1 MTKKLHSATIK
12 IGKKHYPI
20 KVSDIEL
27 KSLADIEK
35 SINER
40 IIDILGKYK
49 DLHLEDALA
58 MILIETH
65 FKMNDSKSTGSPEI
79 SKLLDDIEQTIKS
92 VH

>member
-1 MTKKLHSATIK
+1 MTKKLHSAKIK

-20 KVSDIEL
+20 KVSDAEL

-49 DLHLEDALA
+49 DLQVEDALA

-65 FKMNDSKSTGSPEI
+65 FKKENAEQSILPTTLG
-79 SKLLDDIEQTIKS
+79 LLDDIEHAIKS
-92 VH
+92 VR